1 MDYREL
7 IETMSPAI
15 YQSLRLAVEKG
26 KWPDGKPMSAKQRET
41 TLQAVIAWG
50 ERHLPPEERVGFI
63 KKREKEGNAAATE
76 QQTLTWRD

>member
-26 KWPDGKPMSAKQRET
+26 KWPDGKTMTAEQRET

-63 KKREKEGNAAATE
+63 KKRQKNDHAAATKPE
-76 QQTLTWRD
+76 KLAWRD